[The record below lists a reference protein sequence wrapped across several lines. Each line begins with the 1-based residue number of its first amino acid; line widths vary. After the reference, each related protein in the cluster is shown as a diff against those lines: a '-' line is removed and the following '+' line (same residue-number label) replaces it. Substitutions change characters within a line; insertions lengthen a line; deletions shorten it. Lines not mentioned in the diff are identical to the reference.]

1 METSMIITWIILMVV
16 MNYGS
21 YDSHDS
27 HDSHINDS
35 EYINEKL

>member
-1 METSMIITWIILMVV
+1 MVV

>member
-1 METSMIITWIILMVV
+1 MVV

-35 EYINEKL
+35 EYINEKLWILMVNDS

>member
-1 METSMIITWIILMVV
+1 MVV

-27 HDSHINDS
+27 HDSHISHINDS
-35 EYINEKL
+35 EYINEKLWILMVNDS